1 MNVIKSIFIP
11 CIDIIY
17 DANYI
22 TDTFYLNGIATIG
35 KITLLPFTKKT
46 GKFNRAYVDIC
57 EWHETESAY
66 SFVNRLRSH
75 SREVRFIHADDDW
88 WSIEINKKPYITSVE
103 KYEQYTTDNFLALNC
118 DKPWQFNPWNEKTN
132 EDGAK
137 LLSIIRDNQEWKELE
152 SALFEMHEYQNL
164 EYELCL

>member
-11 CIDIIY
+11 CIDTIY

-22 TDTFYLNGIATIG
+22 TDTFYLNGIATVSR
-35 KITLLPFTKKT
+35 ITLLPFTKKT
-46 GKFNRAYVDIC
+46 ETYNRAYVDIY

-88 WSIEINKKPYITSVE
+88 WSIEINKKPYITEVK
-103 KYEQYTTDNFLALNC
+103 KYEPYTTDNFLALNC
-118 DKPWQFNPWNEKTN
+118 DKHWQFNPWDEKTN

-137 LLSIIRDNQEWKELE
+137 LLSIIRDNQEWEE
-152 SALFEMHEYQNL
+152 IEIALFDMLEYQNL

>member
-11 CIDIIY
+11 CIDTIY

-46 GKFNRAYVDIC
+46 GKYNRAYMDIC

-88 WSIEINKKPYITSVE
+88 WSIEINKKPYITEVK
-103 KYEQYTTDNFLALNC
+103 KY
-118 DKPWQFNPWNEKTN
+118 DKPWQFNPWN

-137 LLSIIRDNQEWKELE
+137 LLSIIRDNQEWEEIE

>member
-103 KYEQYTTDNFLALNC
+103 KYEVYTTDNCLALNI
-118 DKPWQFNPWNEKTN
+118 DKPWQFNPWNED
-132 EDGAK
+132 EAK
-137 LLSIIRDNQEWKELE
+137 LLSQIRDIQEWKELE
-152 SALFEMHEYQNL
+152 IALFDMLEYQNL

>member
-11 CIDIIY
+11 CVDSIY

-22 TDTFYLNGIATIG
+22 TDALYLNGIATIG

-46 GKFNRAYVDIC
+46 GTYNRAYVDIC

-66 SFVNRLRSH
+66 NFVNGLRSNT
-75 SREVRFIHADDDW
+75 REVRFVHNDDNW
-88 WSIEINKKPYITSVE
+88 WTFEINKKPYITSVE
-103 KYEQYTTDNFLALNC
+103 KYETYTTDNCLALNI

-132 EDGAK
+132 DSEAK
-137 LLSIIRDNQEWKELE
+137 LLSQIRDIQEWKELE
-152 SALFEMHEYQNL
+152 IALFDMLEYQNL

>member
-11 CIDIIY
+11 CIDSIY

-46 GKFNRAYVDIC
+46 GKYNRAYVDIC
-57 EWHETESAY
+57 EWHESESAY

-88 WSIEINKKPYITSVE
+88 WSIEINKKPYITEVK
-103 KYEQYTTDNFLALNC
+103 KYEPYTTDNFLALNC
-118 DKPWQFNPWNEKTN
+118 DKPWQFNPWD
-132 EDGAK
+132 EDEAK
-137 LLSIIRDNQEWKELE
+137 LLSTIKDNQEWEEIE

>member
-11 CIDIIY
+11 CIELIY

-46 GKFNRAYVDIC
+46 GKYNKAYVDIC

-103 KYEQYTTDNFLALNC
+103 KYEEYTTDNCLALNI
-118 DKPWQFNPWNEKTN
+118 DKPWQFNPWNEA
-132 EDGAK
+132 GAK
-137 LLSIIRDNQEWKELE
+137 LLSHIRDEQEWKEIE
-152 SALFEMHEYQNL
+152 IALFDMHEYQNL